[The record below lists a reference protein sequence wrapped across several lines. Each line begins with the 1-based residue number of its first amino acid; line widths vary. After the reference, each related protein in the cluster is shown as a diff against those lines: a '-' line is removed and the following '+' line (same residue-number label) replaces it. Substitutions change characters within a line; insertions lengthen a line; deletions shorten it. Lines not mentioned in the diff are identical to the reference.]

1 MCCDFVNKITH
12 LGCVVS
18 VVDGE
23 CTPHRV
29 ERSLAMEN
37 DPDDWRGYFM
47 ASAFYLVGHKAT

>member
-1 MCCDFVNKITH
+1 MFYH
-12 LGCVVS
+12 FHAFLPMFQRL
-18 VVDGE
+18 
-23 CTPHRV
+23 TPEFFL